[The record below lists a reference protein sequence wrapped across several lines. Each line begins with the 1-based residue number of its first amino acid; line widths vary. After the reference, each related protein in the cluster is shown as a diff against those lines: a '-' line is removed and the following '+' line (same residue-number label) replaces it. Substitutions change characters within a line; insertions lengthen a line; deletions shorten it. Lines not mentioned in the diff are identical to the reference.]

1 MSGEN
6 NNFAIAGAGFGI
18 LVGGSPVLTE
28 TLGQVELLRHT
39 KQKKPLLKGD
49 TFESLQKNMD
59 KESFEYVSKNKKF
72 FMSPIFKKFGIL
84 AFFIAGG
91 MFLGNMVKTPKNKD

>member
-1 MSGEN
+1 MSCEN
-6 NNFAIAGAGFGI
+6 NNFTIAGAGFGI
-18 LVGGSPVLTE
+18 LVGGSPVFGE
-28 TLGQVELLRHT
+28 TFGQIELLRHT

-49 TFESLQKNMD
+49 TFESLKKNMD
-59 KESFEYVSKNKKF
+59 KESFEYILKNKKF

-91 MFLGNMVKTPKNKD
+91 MILGSMVKNSKNKD